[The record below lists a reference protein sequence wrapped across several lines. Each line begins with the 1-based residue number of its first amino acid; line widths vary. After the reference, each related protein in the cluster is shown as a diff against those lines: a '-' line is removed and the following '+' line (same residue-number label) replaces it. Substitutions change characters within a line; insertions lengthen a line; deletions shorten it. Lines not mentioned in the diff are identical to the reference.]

1 MTATE
6 SLFDQCLNPLLQQ
19 NRPKADD
26 QPTVGLV
33 PFASTL
39 PMWSGELQEAMAKR
53 GPELRRQSGDGLAL
67 GNVAEVRDEHV
78 ARP

>member
-1 MTATE
+1 
-6 SLFDQCLNPLLQQ
+6 
-19 NRPKADD
+19 
-26 QPTVGLV
+26 
-33 PFASTL
+33 
-39 PMWSGELQEAMAKR
+39 MWSGELQEAMAKR